1 LCYHEGNKITL
12 RLTYPTLPEGLVN
25 IMNRTLSGLLGF
37 GLATLWDLQAFAAT
51 SPQCSAG
58 GNQLC
63 LYSPVDPAGSKGS
76 QSLALGFGVA
86 SAPNTGTPRDPET
99 GLETSS
105 QPLFRAHVTKGLSV
119 PVDFGFLLGT
129 SQTGQFQQAGIH
141 GQWTPF
147 EGFKLPAVTVRGSIL
162 RSFWSHPTQLGD
174 KIEMASIE
182 SKSLDL
188 LCSWG
193 LLGVLT
199 PYAGVG
205 WATVDDDFSMQN
217 FTGIEIQAAPPFM
230 RIGIESRIA
239 FSKRSVLAKVSLG
252 L

>member
-1 LCYHEGNKITL
+1 MKERNLHFDCSKNH
-12 RLTYPTLPEGLVN
+12 LPEGLVN

-37 GLATLWDLQAFAAT
+37 ALATSWDPSTFAAT
-51 SPQCSAG
+51 SLQCPDG
-58 GNQLC
+58 GNHLC

-76 QSLALGFGVA
+76 QSLALGFGIA
-86 SAPNTGTPRDPET
+86 SAPNSTPSRDPEA
-99 GLETSS
+99 GIETYP
-105 QPLFRAHVTKGLSV
+105 QQLFRAHVTKGLSV
-119 PVDFGFLLGT
+119 PVDIGFMLGT
-129 SQTGQFQQAGIH
+129 TETGQFQQAGIH
-141 GQWTPF
+141 GQWTLF
-147 EGFKLPAVTVRGSIL
+147 EGFKLPAFTARGSIL
-162 RSFWSHPTQLGD
+162 RSFWAHNSMLAD
-174 KIEMASIE
+174 RIEMTSIE
-182 SKSLDL
+182 SQSLDL

-205 WATVDDDFSMQN
+205 WATVGEDFSMQN

-230 RIGIESRIA
+230 RIGIESRTA

>member
-1 LCYHEGNKITL
+1 MNK
-12 RLTYPTLPEGLVN
+12 
-25 IMNRTLSGLLGF
+25 TLSGLLGL
-37 GLATLWDLQAFAAT
+37 GLATLWDLQAFAVT

-58 GNQLC
+58 ATHLC

-86 SAPNTGTPRDPET
+86 SSPNSGASRDPET
-99 GLETSS
+99 GLETDP

-129 SQTGQFQQAGIH
+129 SETGQFQQAGIH
-141 GQWTPF
+141 AQWTPF
-147 EGFKLPAVTVRGSIL
+147 EGFKLPAFTARGSIL
-162 RSFWSHPTQLGD
+162 RSFWSRKSTLGD
-174 KIEMASIE
+174 NIEMTSID
-182 SKSLDL
+182 SQSLDL

-205 WATVDDDFSMQN
+205 WATVGDDFSMQN

-230 RIGIESRIA
+230 RVGIESRTA

>member
-1 LCYHEGNKITL
+1 
-12 RLTYPTLPEGLVN
+12 GLGLGLGLG
-25 IMNRTLSGLLGF
+25 LS
-37 GLATLWDLQAFAAT
+37 TLWDFQTFAAT
-51 SPQCSAG
+51 SLQCPDGA
-58 GNQLC
+58 NHLC

-76 QSLALGFGVA
+76 QSLALGFGIA
-86 SAPNTGTPRDPET
+86 SAPNSTPSRDSEAGIET
-99 GLETSS
+99 YP
-105 QPLFRAHVTKGLSV
+105 QQLFRAHVTKGLSV
-119 PVDFGFLLGT
+119 PVDIGFMLGT
-129 SQTGQFQQAGIH
+129 TETGQFQQAGIH